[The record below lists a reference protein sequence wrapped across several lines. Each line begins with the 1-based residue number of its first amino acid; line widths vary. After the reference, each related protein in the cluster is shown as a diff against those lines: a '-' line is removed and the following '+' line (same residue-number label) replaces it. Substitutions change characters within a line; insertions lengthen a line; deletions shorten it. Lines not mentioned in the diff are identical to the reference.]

1 MKDEELKEKTAS
13 DAIKGINKTVK
24 SLNRMMMFL
33 LFVIK
38 VLKYGTVWISSLFL
52 IGWIMLLVAFIWT
65 INYHY
70 LKLFFTIPIVGVII
84 LIICYAL
91 IESIKISQKEKQN
104 DTHAK

>member
-1 MKDEELKEKTAS
+1 MEEKNS
-13 DAIKGINKTVK
+13 IDAVKGIHKTVK

-38 VLKYGTVWISSLFL
+38 VLKYGTICIGSLFV

-91 IESIKISQKEKQN
+91 IESIKISQKAKQN